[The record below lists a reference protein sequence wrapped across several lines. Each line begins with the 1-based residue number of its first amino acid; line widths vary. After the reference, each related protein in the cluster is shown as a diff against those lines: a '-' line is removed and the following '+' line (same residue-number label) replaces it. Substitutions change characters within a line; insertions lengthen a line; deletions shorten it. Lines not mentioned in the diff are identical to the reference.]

1 MTKTDVIL
9 IRNANQFDFGG
20 AEKYQ
25 ILLAQELAQNDL
37 HVTIVSGHQ
46 QLLNSAKQSNL
57 PTVKSP

>member
-37 HVTIVSGHQ
+37 HATIVSGHQ
-46 QLLNSAKQSNL
+46 QLLNSA
-57 PTVKSP
+57 T